1 MAQINKSKLEGAVYS
16 APSISALDIEAE
28 GLLCASGDF
37 TVGGAGVYGEDDIND
52 NGSY

>member
-28 GLLCASGDF
+28 GLLCASMSSGIIESA
-37 TVGGAGVYGEDDIND
+37 TEESWGEL
-52 NGSY
+52 